1 MGCVHAFRRQFGC
14 KSCGIVVVIFSV
26 GNSVGASS
34 CKLLKPPFG
43 VFAVSPH
50 VKRTRRCPLLRPPRS
65 CKAGASMARVVHLD
79 HGYVIRVKMMPIQ
92 RMTYCRRLRVEVYE
106 YCVSLLTVISPAAD
120 KHCVL
125 EYHYFPPHLTK
136 EELCD
141 WSVCRKIMLAGGEY
155 RRMPNFEASLRHK
168 HTGETVP
175 RLAIVERTVECN
187 TAGSNAL

>member
-1 MGCVHAFRRQFGC
+1 MGCVHASRGQLVCER
-14 KSCGIVVVIFSV
+14 CGIVVMIFSV
-26 GNSVGASS
+26 GNSVGTSS
-34 CKLLKPPFG
+34 CKLLMPPSG
-43 VFAVSPH
+43 VYAVSPH

-125 EYHYFPPHLTK
+125 EYHYFPPLESNTACSILKHYSVAST
-136 EELCD
+136 EERQYSCLLYTSPSPRD
-141 WSVCRKIMLAGGEY
+141 KRQS
-155 RRMPNFEASLRHK
+155 RMPSSA
-168 HTGETVP
+168 
-175 RLAIVERTVECN
+175 
-187 TAGSNAL
+187 